1 MPLIVHDD
9 KERKEGRKMLEKPPR
24 SGVIIVFAAHKLR
37 NEIIPGSQLVYIYRL
52 SGDEGN
58 RVSCVAIT
66 GDVAS
71 KW

>member
-1 MPLIVHDD
+1 
-9 KERKEGRKMLEKPPR
+9 MLEKPPR
-24 SGVIIVFAAHKLR
+24 SGVIIVFAAHKLK

-52 SGDEGN
+52 SRDEGN
-58 RVSCVAIT
+58 RASCVAIT